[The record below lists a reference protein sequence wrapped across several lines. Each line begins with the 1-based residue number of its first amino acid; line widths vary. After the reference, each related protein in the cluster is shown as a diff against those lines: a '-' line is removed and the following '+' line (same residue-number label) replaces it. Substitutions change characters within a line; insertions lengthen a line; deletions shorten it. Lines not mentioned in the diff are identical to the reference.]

1 MNLPWLN
8 QFTESI
14 LTPYKY
20 PIRLCSHL
28 AHSYSVS
35 AKVKE
40 GAWSKTIGNQTLY
53 VYEIKGL
60 IGFQIQ
66 DHDDEILDSGLLD
79 FVNDSVCNVYSRA
92 GKKVGKSTFHSTIEV
107 GETQAM
113 FIEGYFGDDFWS
125 KRDYVKE
132 ENEKAINPYCW
143 DPVL

>member
-1 MNLPWLN
+1 MKTYYFLFATLLCLVYSCKSDN
-8 QFTESI
+8 SI
-14 LTPYKY
+14 
-20 PIRLCSHL
+20 
-28 AHSYSVS
+28 
-35 AKVKE
+35 E

-79 FVNDSVCNVYSRA
+79 FVNDSVCNIYSRA

-125 KRDYVKE
+125 KRDYVKD
-132 ENEKAINPYCW
+132 ENEKAIKAFLSVILPEIENRRNPGN
-143 DPVL
+143 